1 MSTSL
6 LLMLRHWRVSARLT
20 ALAAVSLSAVLL
32 ASGVGLWAASRLST
46 LSTQV
51 FETKDLV
58 ADVLPPPLYLIELR
72 LAVSRLAE
80 GEISPAEARQELE
93 RLVKAHDERMRYWA
107 EHPVAGLSRELLD
120 KQQASALSFIES
132 SRKLIASLGT
142 EGGGAAPAVSA
153 EALLQLDKVFL
164 AHRAAVDNTVAVAN
178 RLAEGAIHEHD
189 AVILT
194 SRSWLWSTL
203 ALACL
208 VSALLFYIVIRSILH
223 PLRASIHSVRR
234 VAQGDLAEQIAVQGR
249 DELSEL
255 QDSLRGMQQSLVAI
269 VSTVRENAE
278 SVATASAE
286 IAQGNQ
292 DLCSRTELQASAL
305 QQTAATM
312 DQLGSTVRSNAEHA
326 HQAGD
331 LAVNAST
338 VAGQG
343 GELMQQVEQTV
354 GRISESSQKI
364 GEIIGVIDGIA
375 FQTNILALNA
385 AVEAARAG
393 EQGRGFA
400 VVAGEVRA
408 LAQRSA
414 EAAKEIKQLIQLSS
428 ERVEA
433 GSRLVAEAGRT
444 SQQIVASI
452 QRVSQAVGQ
461 ISAASREQST
471 GVNEVSRAV
480 SQMDQNT
487 QHNAALVEESAAAA
501 ESLKRQAQV
510 LVEAVARFRLAA

>member
-1 MSTSL
+1 MFGSL
-6 LLMLRHWRVSARLT
+6 LLMLRNWRVSVRLT
-20 ALAAVSLSAVLL
+20 ALAVLSLSAVVL
-32 ASGVGLWAASRLST
+32 ASSVGLWAASRLSA
-46 LSTQV
+46 LSSQV
-51 FETKDLV
+51 FQTKDLV

-72 LAVSRLAE
+72 LAISRLAE
-80 GEISPAEARQELE
+80 GSVSPTEAAQELN
-93 RLVKAHDERMRYWA
+93 RLVKAHDDRSRYWA
-107 EHPVAGLSRELLD
+107 EHPVAGLPRDLLVRQGDADQDFIAASRQLIAGAQ
-120 KQQASALSFIES
+120 QQAGAPGSAV
-132 SRKLIASLGT
+132 G
-142 EGGGAAPAVSA
+142 A
-153 EALLQLDKVFL
+153 EALMSLDKLYL
-164 AHRAAVDNTVAVAN
+164 AHRAAVDNTVLVAG
-178 RLAEGAIHEHD
+178 RLAEGAIQEHD

-203 ALACL
+203 TLACL
-208 VSALLFYIVIRSILH
+208 VSTLLFYVVIRSILH
-223 PLRASIHSVRR
+223 PLRGAIHSVRR
-234 VAQGDLAEQIAVQGR
+234 VAEGDLSEGLEVQGC

-255 QDSLRGMQQSLVAI
+255 QDSLRGMQASLSDI
-269 VSTVRENAE
+269 VSTVRDNAE

-326 HQAGD
+326 QQAGD

-338 VAGQG
+338 VAEQG
-343 GELMQQVEQTV
+343 GALMNQVEQTV
-354 GRISESSQKI
+354 GRISESSLKI

-393 EQGRGFA
+393 DQGRGFA
-400 VVAGEVRA
+400 VVAGEVRS

-444 SQQIVASI
+444 AQQIVASI

-461 ISAASREQST
+461 ISAASQEQST
-471 GVNEVSRAV
+471 GVNEVSCAV

-487 QHNAALVEESAAAA
+487 QHNAALVEQSAAAA
-501 ESLKRQAQV
+501 ESLRRQADS
-510 LVEAVARFRLAA
+510 LVEAMARFKIAA